1 MCWVR
6 GVRYMDA
13 WERDACVRVG
23 RSRGWRAAWE
33 TDAVRAR
40 VGGERDAGGKMRVCF
55 VCVLCVRVCV
65 RACVRV
71 CFVCMLC
78 VCALCV
84 CAVCVCFVR
93 VLCACALCVCF
104 RLCGWCFVWVGPAG
118 GSGAL
123 ALGH

>member
-40 VGGERDAGGKMRVCF
+40 VGGERDAGGKDVRVRARACACVRALCVLVCACF
-55 VCVLCVRVCV
+55 VCVLCV
-65 RACVRV
+65 
-71 CFVCMLC
+71 
-78 VCALCV
+78 CALCV
-84 CAVCVCFVR
+84 
-93 VLCACALCVCF
+93 
-104 RLCGWCFVWVGPAG
+104 
-118 GSGAL
+118 
-123 ALGH
+123 